1 MSRIDSF
8 NANKITNSRLFE
20 KVNTNKSDEF
30 ELGWIPAGRIVNIK
44 GYEING
50 MVYVG
55 IPPNITNYNTN
66 NVELSKAYIDPS
78 KNVSRTQS
86 NNQGEFVPF
95 APSYSKIDSASR
107 ASYLDWLARG
117 KADTSYSPSYFLMY
131 FFGLE
136 RRYMLDNPP
145 DEEKKLIVQEVK
157 RILEIMPKRKLK
169 PYLNHFLSFIGI
181 TQNTRT
187 YCEDFTDEVEG
198 NLPFNLKAEL
208 GCVLAEEGRFT
219 SSQMLEWF
227 LNHNESRIGEAAERY
242 PNEFCEL
249 FQAKLDKR
257 KPNGIKIALHPNQK
271 IAPLV
276 IEYYATSEEFVHNVG
291 LKHKSNQV
299 PDISEFKEPHNFV
312 QKLADEVESSLSNY
326 CQYSNAN
333 RNSKNKVEAISL
345 LPISL
350 RKTRTI
356 KGLRKYLNW
365 ANQVISDGG
374 VTTAGEAIALVEGK
388 KSTTIYREQWEKT
401 TNLFA
406 LAGYGL
412 APDTSLFYRPVRSSI
427 PAILFNLEEKEK
439 FSRVNSDQY
448 WFALTTIALGSYI
461 LHASGENLQ
470 KKREVYKE
478 KFSEIHGLTEHEQ
491 KCLSANFKYLS
502 EVPPDQ
508 SFFQRIRI
516 EVQEDQKLKFRRI
529 VVDLAKVAGTFKTNI
544 VSAVETF
551 YEALKI
557 DRQFAYSDLHA
568 GEVVVPTDIA
578 KLPSSEEPSPQGLST
593 IWTETNQLD
602 TSNQA
607 SQGQGITQVESNNQ
621 ESEQL
626 DITQVK
632 VDKPESEQKVTSH
645 VDVTNNGSERQEV
658 AQINA
663 TNIESEQ
670 KDPASIE
677 RAESVIEPKVST
689 QVDTNKMTEVLSNLY
704 SNKAD
709 SSGTL
714 AQPKKINL
722 VGLDERH
729 TNIVKLLLEHR
740 FWPESKFMDMVKG
753 QGLMPVNV
761 VKKLNEWAYHEYNG
775 PLIEVNNGYHVE
787 SQLARILKSEIQKG
801 I

>member
-1 MSRIDSF
+1 MSLVHSF
-8 NANKITNSRLFE
+8 NANEIKNSRLFE
-20 KVNTNKSDEF
+20 KVNTNKSEDF
-30 ELGWIPAGRIVNIK
+30 KPGWIPAGEIVNIK

-55 IPPNITNYNTN
+55 IPPDTTNFNSN
-66 NVELSKAYIDPS
+66 KVELSKAYIDPS
-78 KNVSRTQS
+78 KNVSRTQL

-95 APSYSKIDSASR
+95 APSYSQIDSASR
-107 ASYLDWLARG
+107 ASYLNWLANG

-157 RILEIMPKRKLK
+157 RILEIMPRRKLK
-169 PYLNHFLSFIGI
+169 PYLNHFLSFVEI

-227 LNHNESRIGEAAERY
+227 LNHNESRFGEAAEKY
-242 PNEFCEL
+242 PDEFCEL
-249 FQAKLDKR
+249 FKAKLDKR
-257 KPNGIKIALHPNQK
+257 KSSGIKIVLHPNQK

-291 LKHKSNQV
+291 LKHKGNQV
-299 PDISEFKEPHNFV
+299 PDISDFKEPHNFV
-312 QKLADEVESSLSNY
+312 QKLADEVESSLSKY

-345 LPISL
+345 LPLSL

-365 ANQVISDGG
+365 ANQVIEDGG

-388 KSTTIYREQWEKT
+388 KSITIYREQWEKT
-401 TNLFA
+401 TNLFS
-406 LAGYGL
+406 LAGFGL
-412 APDTSLFYRPVRSSI
+412 APDTSLFYRPVRSDI

-461 LHASGENLQ
+461 LQASGENLQ
-470 KKREVYKE
+470 KMREVYKE
-478 KFSEIHGLTEHEQ
+478 EFFEIHGLTEHEQ
-491 KCLSANFKYLS
+491 KCLLANFKYLS
-502 EVPPDQ
+502 MAYPDQ
-508 SFFQRIRI
+508 SFFQRIRL
-516 EVQEDQKLKFRRI
+516 ELQEDQKLKFRKI
-529 VVDLAKVAGTFKTNI
+529 VVDVAKVVGTFKTNI
-544 VSAVETF
+544 VAAVETI

-568 GEVVVPTDIA
+568 GEVVIPTEITQT
-578 KLPSSEEPSPQGLST
+578 PSSEESSGKGLNT
-593 IWTETNQLD
+593 IWTETTQTD
-602 TSNQA
+602 TSNQV
-607 SQGQGITQVESNNQ
+607 TQVESNNQ
-621 ESEQL
+621 DTERKEV
-626 DITQVK
+626 THEYT
-632 VDKPESEQKVTSH
+632 DKPNIEQKISTQIE
-645 VDVTNNGSERQEV
+645 VTNNESERQEL
-658 AQINA
+658 AQA
-663 TNIESEQ
+663 
-670 KDPASIE
+670 KDSNL
-677 RAESVIEPKVST
+677 ESVRKEIPPVENTNPEIKQKEPT
-689 QVDTNKMTEVLSNLY
+689 QVDSKKMTEVLSNLY
-704 SNKAD
+704 SNKVET
-709 SSGTL
+709 SVTPM
-714 AQPKKINL
+714 QPKKINL
-722 VGLDERH
+722 IGLDERH
-729 TNIVKLLLEHR
+729 TNIVKSLLEHR
-740 FWPESKFMDMVKG
+740 FWPESKFMDMVKR
-753 QGLMPVNV
+753 QGLMPINV
-761 VKKLNEWAYHEYNG
+761 VKKLNEWAYHEYNS
-775 PLIEVNNGYHVE
+775 PLIEVNNGYHIE

-801 I
+801 T

>member
-1 MSRIDSF
+1 MSLIDSF
-8 NANKITNSRLFE
+8 NANEITKSQLFE
-20 KVNTNKSDEF
+20 NVNTMKSEEF
-30 ELGWIPAGRIVNIK
+30 EPGWIPAGEIVNIK

-55 IPPNITNYNTN
+55 IPPDTTNYNTN
-66 NVELSKAYIDPS
+66 KVEPSKAYIDPS
-78 KNVSRTQS
+78 KNVSKTQW
-86 NNQGEFVPF
+86 NNQREFVPF
-95 APSYSKIDSASR
+95 APSYSQIDSASR
-107 ASYLDWLARG
+107 ASYLNWLACG
-117 KADTSYSPSYFLMY
+117 KADTRYSPSYFLMY

-157 RILEIMPKRKLK
+157 RILDIMPKRKLK
-169 PYLNHFLSFIGI
+169 PYLNHFLSFVEI

-227 LNHNESRIGEAAERY
+227 LNHNESRFGEAAEKY
-242 PNEFCEL
+242 PDEFCEL
-249 FQAKLDKR
+249 FQTKLDKR
-257 KPNGIKIALHPNQK
+257 KSNGIKIALHPNQK

-291 LKHKSNQV
+291 LKHKGNQV
-299 PDISEFKEPHNFV
+299 PDISDFKEPHNFV
-312 QKLADEVESSLSNY
+312 QKLADEVESSLSKY

-345 LPISL
+345 LPLSL

-365 ANQVISDGG
+365 ANQVIEGG
-374 VTTAGEAIALVEGK
+374 GIATVGEAIALVEGK

-406 LAGYGL
+406 LAGFGL
-412 APDTSLFYRPVRSSI
+412 APDTSLFYHPVRSDI

-448 WFALTTIALGSYI
+448 WFALTSIALGSFI
-461 LHASGENLQ
+461 LHTKSESLQ
-470 KKREVYKE
+470 KKIEVFNE
-478 KFSEIHGLTEHEQ
+478 KFSEIRGLTEHEQ
-491 KCLSANFKYLS
+491 KCLLANFKYLN

-508 SFFQRIRI
+508 SYFQRIRL
-516 EVQEDQKLKFRRI
+516 EVHEEQKLKFRRI

-544 VSAVETF
+544 VSAIETF

-568 GEVVVPTDIA
+568 GEVVIPTEITQT
-578 KLPSSEEPSPQGLST
+578 PSSEESLGKGLNT
-593 IWTETNQLD
+593 IWTETTQTD
-602 TSNQA
+602 SSNQV
-607 SQGQGITQVESNNQ
+607 TQVESNNQ
-621 ESEQL
+621 DTERKEV
-626 DITQVK
+626 TQDDT
-632 VDKPESEQKVTSH
+632 DKPKIEQHISTHVEVTKIEP
-645 VDVTNNGSERQEV
+645 ERQEV
-658 AQINA
+658 AQSKASNMEPER
-663 TNIESEQ
+663 IETPLAENTKPVIEQ
-670 KDPASIE
+670 K
-677 RAESVIEPKVST
+677 EPI
-689 QVDTNKMTEVLSNLY
+689 QVDTNKMTEALSNLY
-704 SNKAD
+704 SNKVE
-709 SSGTL
+709 SSGIP
-714 AQPKKINL
+714 AQPEKINL

-729 TNIVKLLLEHR
+729 TNVVKSLLDHR
-740 FWPESKFMDMVKG
+740 FWPESKFVDLVKR

-761 VKKLNEWAYHEYNG
+761 VKKLNEWAYQEYNG

-801 I
+801 T